1 MCGCMHIYAFVG
13 TFQVYARIRISLLS
27 IRKQNEVRRVVL
39 FLRLDIKVI
48 FTKSNLEIEIPC
60 RCLDAVPGDLV
71 QEHGHGQ
78 GEAPQEEFNIKV
90 KFEGSCRECQINAN
104 YYMCSNSITDL
115 LPHTFY
121 RKFVPQSLTLAT

>member
-1 MCGCMHIYAFVG
+1 MWVYAYAFVG
-13 TFQVYARIRISLLS
+13 IFQVYARIRISLLS

-115 LPHTFY
+115 FPHTFY
-121 RKFVPQSLTLAT
+121 RKFVLQSLTLAT